1 MLLKASESPFEFG
14 VRYGCAGSLEGRP
27 APPDNI
33 FKECKPF
40 VQAPGAVPKESC
52 PFGYP
57 NLMKFKES
65 YPVTPL
71 ERAKIGPKEWDT
83 RKRFVDILLYELL
96 HMYCSFHGFL
106 ENLPT
111 TCFY

>member
-33 FKECKPF
+33 FKECNPF
-40 VQAPGAVPKESC
+40 VKAPGAVPKESC

-57 NLMKFKES
+57 NPMKSKES

-71 ERAKIGPKEWDT
+71 ERAKIRAKE
-83 RKRFVDILLYELL
+83 
-96 HMYCSFHGFL
+96 L
-106 ENLPT
+106 EHPGLGCRHSPV
-111 TCFY
+111 